1 MSPRVSVVMPVYNA
15 EAYLAE
21 AVESVLGQT
30 FRDLELVAVDD
41 ASTDGGPDILE
52 AYARKDPRV
61 RVLRN
66 PRNLMISRSLN
77 AGLARAR
84 GEYLARMD
92 ADDVSLPDRLAK
104 QVAYLDAHPRVG
116 IVGGSMLITD
126 AAGRVTGER
135 HYHLTDTAIRRHLFR
150 YSPFSHP
157 LVMMR
162 TALARQVGGYLP
174 EYDFA
179 EDYELYFRLGRVA
192 EFGNLP
198 DVLLK
203 YRVVP
208 RSLTLGVT
216 RAMELQTLAVRRRA
230 AKEYGYAMT
239 GFDKIYWLLQY
250 LSVYCV
256 PPRWKSRIFSV
267 LRERLVRTRR
277 DS

>member
-1 MSPRVSVVMPVYNA
+1 VTAPRVSVVMPVYNA

-21 AVESVLGQT
+21 AVESVLAQT
-30 FRDLELVAVDD
+30 FKDFELLAVDD
-41 ASTDGGPDILE
+41 ASTDRSPELL
-52 AYARKDPRV
+52 AFYARKDPRV

-66 PRNLMISRSLN
+66 PQNLMISRTLN
-77 AGLARAR
+77 AGLNQAQ

-104 QVAYLDAHPRVG
+104 QVAYLDAHPRAGV
-116 IVGGSMLITD
+116 VGGTMVITD
-126 AAGRVTGER
+126 ATGRATGER
-135 HYHLTDTAIRRHLFR
+135 RYHLTDAAIRRHLFR
-150 YSPFSHP
+150 YNPFSHP

-162 TALARQVGGYLP
+162 TAIVRAVGGYLP

-179 EDYELYFRLGRVA
+179 EDYELYFRIGRKA

-198 DVLLK
+198 DVLLR

-208 RSLTLGVT
+208 RSLTAAVT

-250 LSVYCV
+250 LSVYCI
-256 PPRWKSRIFSV
+256 PPRWKSRLFSM
-267 LRERLVRTRR
+267 LRQRLVRVGR
-277 DS
+277 